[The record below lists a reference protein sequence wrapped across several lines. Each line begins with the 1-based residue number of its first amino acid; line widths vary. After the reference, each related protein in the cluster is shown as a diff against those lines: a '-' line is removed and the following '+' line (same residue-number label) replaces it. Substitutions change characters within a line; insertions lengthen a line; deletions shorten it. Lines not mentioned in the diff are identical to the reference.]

1 MAVEFK
7 LPELGE
13 NIDSGDIVKWLV
25 KPGDVVKQDQP
36 LLELETGKAV
46 VEVPSNV
53 SGKIVE
59 LLAQEGDKVN
69 VGDPILTVDAADAT
83 ATVAEAK
90 APPKGKEKEKPAK
103 TAAPQETV
111 TTQMDRGKPAPQ
123 PAQPQVPAREPQ
135 PQTAPSAG
143 ENGHAIP
150 AAPVVKRIAR
160 EMGIDLS
167 HLHGTGPGGRIT
179 IEDVQSYAAQRGG
192 APGRADVPLPD
203 FSRWGDVE
211 AKPMSSVRR
220 LTAQHLAH
228 AWNTIPQVTQ
238 YDKADITRLEELR
251 KRFSARVE
259 EAGGKLTM
267 TAILVKVM
275 AAALERFPQ
284 FNASVDTA
292 SNSIIY
298 KHYMHVGVAVDTEA
312 GLLVPVIRDV
322 DKKNVREIAVE
333 LADVS
338 ARARERKLDLA
349 EMEGG
354 SISISNLGGIGGTAF
369 SPIVNWP
376 EVAILG
382 VSKAAMEPVFTFG
395 RFEPRLTLP
404 LSLSYDHRVIDGADA
419 ARFLRFV
426 CESLEEPFLLA
437 LEG

>member
-25 KPGDVVKQDQP
+25 KPGDVVKLDQP

-53 SGKIVE
+53 SGKVLK

-69 VGDPILTVDAADAT
+69 VGDAILTVDGNAASA
-83 ATVAEAK
+83 AK
-90 APPKGKEKEKPAK
+90 SPAPPKSKDQPAK
-103 TAAPQETV
+103 ATPTPEAPRPAPIAAEQKVAAAPSSPRPVES
-111 TTQMDRGKPAPQ
+111 G
-123 PAQPQVPAREPQ
+123 
-135 PQTAPSAG
+135 G
-143 ENGHAIP
+143 NGHGTVP

-160 EMGIDLS
+160 EMGLDLATIRGS
-167 HLHGTGPGGRIT
+167 GPGGRIT
-179 IEDVQSYAAQRGG
+179 IEDVQAQAAKRGSYA
-192 APGRADVPLPD
+192 PGSASLPLPD
-203 FSRWGDVE
+203 FSRWGNVDV
-211 AKPMSSVRR
+211 KPMSNVRR
-220 LTAQHLAH
+220 VTAQHLSH

-238 YDKADITRLEELR
+238 FDKADITRLEGLR
-251 KRFSARVE
+251 HQFASRVE

-267 TAILVKVM
+267 TAIAVKVI
-275 AAALERFPQ
+275 AAAIERFPQ
-284 FNASVDTA
+284 FNASVDTTN
-292 SNSIIY
+292 NSIVY
-298 KHYMHVGVAVDTEA
+298 KHYLHVGVAVDTDA
-312 GLLVPVIRDV
+312 GLLVPVIRDA
-322 DKKNVREIAVE
+322 DTKNVKDIAVE
-333 LADVS
+333 LTDLS
-338 ARARERKLDLA
+338 GRARSRKLDPS

-354 SISISNLGGIGGTAF
+354 CISISNLGGIGGTAF

-382 VSKAAMEPVFTFG
+382 MSRSTTEPVWMFG
-395 RFEPRLTLP
+395 RFEPRLILP

>member
-53 SGKIVE
+53 SGMVVE

-69 VGDPILTVDAADAT
+69 VGDPILTVDATGSVVSEAAEK
-83 ATVAEAK
+83 VA
-90 APPKGKEKEKPAK
+90 PKGKEKGAKSAERDLAKGEKI
-103 TAAPQETV
+103 
-111 TTQMDRGKPAPQ
+111 TQQGPSAMPLQRERPAPQ
-123 PAQPQVPAREPQ
+123 PVPAAE
-135 PQTAPSAG
+135 G
-143 ENGHAIP
+143 NGFAIH

-160 EMGIDLS
+160 EMGIDLTQMRGS
-167 HLHGTGPGGRIT
+167 GPGGRIT
-179 IEDVQSYAAQRGG
+179 IEDVQSFAVQRGGG
-192 APGRADVPLPD
+192 APGFAAVPLPD
-203 FSRWGDVE
+203 FSRWGIVE
-211 AKPMSSVRR
+211 SKPMSNVRR

-238 YDKADITRLEELR
+238 YDKADITQLEELR
-251 KRFSARVE
+251 KRFSTRVE

-275 AAALERFPQ
+275 AAVLERFPQ
-284 FNASVDTA
+284 FNASVDTN

-298 KHYMHVGVAVDTEA
+298 KHYMHVGVAVDTDA

-322 DKKNVREIAVE
+322 DKKNVREIAIE

-382 VSKAAMEPVFTFG
+382 VSKAAMDPVFNEG